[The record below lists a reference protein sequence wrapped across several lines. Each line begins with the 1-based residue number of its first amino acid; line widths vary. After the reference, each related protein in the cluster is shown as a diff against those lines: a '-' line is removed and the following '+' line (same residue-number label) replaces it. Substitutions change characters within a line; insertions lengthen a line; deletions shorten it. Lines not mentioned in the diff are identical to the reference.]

1 MNTEKEYIKVYKK
14 YLIDIINY
22 YDDEIINIEYL
33 NTVGIE
39 NFNYLP

>member
-1 MNTEKEYIKVYKK
+1 MDAEKEYIKVYKK

-22 YDDEIINIEYL
+22 YDNEKINIEYL